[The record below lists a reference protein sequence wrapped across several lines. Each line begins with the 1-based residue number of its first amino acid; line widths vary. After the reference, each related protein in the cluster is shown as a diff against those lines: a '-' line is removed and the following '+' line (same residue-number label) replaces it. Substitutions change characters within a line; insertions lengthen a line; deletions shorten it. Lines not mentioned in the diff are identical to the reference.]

1 MNNFITNSGNKNL
14 KSRLSELIQES
25 QELKFLVGFFYFSGI
40 QELIE
45 SLQQNTDL
53 VLKILVGLNVDC
65 QSYGIVEYS
74 EARDKQNVER
84 IVLFH
89 QSVLKAINNDTF
101 DNELFYQQA
110 SYIIEQIAA
119 GRIIIRK
126 TRKPNHSKLYLFK
139 LKEEQVVRKN
149 LFITGSSNLTKAG
162 LTEQDEFNV
171 EISDYGFAEAEQYF
185 DALWD
190 KAISI
195 TEDDK
200 EKATLLNNLQ
210 YKTLLKSV
218 HPFDAYMYV
227 VKSWLDTF
235 YKMDYSSNIASFMQK
250 KGYRPLK
257 YEIDAVWQGLSIL
270 EENGGLILA
279 DVVGLGKSIIAGLI
293 GWKMGKRGIII
304 CPPGIIG
311 DDTASSGWKKY
322 KQDFELYDWEVR
334 SGGDLDSIIEFLKNT
349 NNIEVIVI
357 DEAHR
362 YRNGTTETYEK
373 LKTICRGR
381 KVILLTATPFNNTPA
396 DILSLLSL
404 FIVPKKSNITL
415 SRNLVDLFRF
425 YNSVFKE
432 LAYITKN
439 LHSKDPGKKN
449 DAIRKY
455 SALFGA
461 GEINMKKVTRRAKL
475 LSQQIREVI
484 EPVTVRRNRL
494 DLKNDPEYKEEIKEL
509 SEVEKPKE
517 WYYELTK
524 EQSAFYDRVIQEY
537 FTDNQDFPHRFKGPV
552 YKPHKY
558 EGNKDDESKLTRQE
572 QIDQLSQD
580 NLYDIL
586 RRQMVKRLESS
597 FGAFQKSME
606 NLFNSY
612 QHIKAFIQNSGG
624 RYILDRQLINKANV
638 DDPDS
643 IEDILNQFS
652 QNNLDG
658 DGRRNK
664 IYDVNKFVLKE
675 QFFADID
682 SDISLFEKILKEIK
696 NLKLVENDPKLRTLL
711 KNVHSILN
719 QPPKKGEPPA
729 KVVIFSEYADTIK
742 HLEPSL
748 RESFNNRVLVITG
761 GLSGTKLQE
770 INTNFDAAYPKQS
783 NAYDI
788 LLSTDKLSEGFNLN
802 RASTVINYDI
812 PWNPVR
818 VIQRVGR
825 INRISKKVFNNLY
838 IINYFPTEQGAD
850 IVRSRQI
857 AQQKMYMIHQTL
869 GEDTRIFDPD
879 EEPSPAKL
887 FTKLQT
893 NPYELE
899 PEGLYTKLKNLMFN
913 WQEQYPERV
922 KDLENM
928 PIRIKTAKPYSL
940 DSLVMCIRKGKLFCV
955 SQDFTDEDGHYLPLP
970 FEEVL
975 KRIECTPETEHL
987 KLSPDFWNNYNA
999 LKREAE
1005 VFYYRQA
1012 QQSNATKAY
1021 NFLSW
1026 LLEQNLPQL
1035 QDWYSFLMQLKE
1047 DIQDYGTLP
1056 EYTLKTIA
1064 DWDNNGKPNY
1074 NSINNDLEKLSQNL
1088 GKDYLNKVKYGLKVY
1103 EPQVIVAIED
1113 QIKGD
1118 VL

>member
-1 MNNFITNSGNKNL
+1 MSNFITNSGNKNL
-14 KSRLSELIQES
+14 KSRLSELIRES

-40 QELIE
+40 QELID
-45 SLQQNTDL
+45 SLQQNPNL
-53 VLKILVGLNVDC
+53 ILKVLVGLNVDC
-65 QSYGIVEYS
+65 LSYGIVEYA
-74 EARDKQNVER
+74 EERYKQNVER
-84 IVLFH
+84 IVLYH
-89 QSVLKAINNDTF
+89 QSVLKAINNDIF

-110 SYIIEQIAA
+110 SYIIEQITA

-162 LTEQDEFNV
+162 MTDQEEFNV
-171 EISDYGFAEAEQYF
+171 EISDYGFSEAEQYF
-185 DALWD
+185 DTLWD
-190 KAISI
+190 NAISI
-195 TEDDK
+195 TEADK

-210 YKTLLKSV
+210 HKTLLKSI

-235 YKMDYSSNIASFMQK
+235 YTEEYSSDIAYFMQK

-270 EENGGLILA
+270 EENGGVILA
-279 DVVGLGKSIIAGLI
+279 DVVGLGKSIIASLI
-293 GWKMGKRGIII
+293 GWKMRKRGIII
-304 CPPGIIG
+304 CPPGLIG
-311 DDTASSGWKKY
+311 DETARSGWKQY
-322 KQDFELYDWEVR
+322 KEDFELYDWEVR
-334 SGGDLDSIIEFLKNT
+334 SGGDLDSIIEFLNRAK
-349 NNIEVIVI
+349 NIEVIIV

-415 SRNLVDLFRF
+415 NSNLVDLFRF
-425 YNSVFKE
+425 YNSLFKD
-432 LAYITKN
+432 LAFITKN
-439 LHSKDPGKKN
+439 RNSEDPSKKN
-449 DAIRKY
+449 DAQRKY
-455 SALFGA
+455 NGLFGN
-461 GEINMKKVTRRAKL
+461 GEIDIKKVTRRAKI

-494 DLKNDPEYKEEIKEL
+494 DLLSDPEYKEEIKEL
-509 SEVEKPKE
+509 SKVENPQE
-517 WYYELTK
+517 WYYELTQ
-524 EQSAFYDRVIQEY
+524 EQSAFYDRVIEEY
-537 FTDNQDFPHRFKGPV
+537 FTDSQNFPDRFKGPV
-552 YKPHKY
+552 YKPYKY
-558 EGNKDDESKLTRQE
+558 EGIKTEEGKLTRQE

-597 FGAFQKSME
+597 FGAFKKSVE
-606 NLFNSY
+606 NLLNSY
-612 QHIKAFIQNSGG
+612 IQIKTFIQNSNGL
-624 RYILDRQLINKANV
+624 YILDRKLINKADV
-638 DDPDS
+638 DDPES
-643 IEDILNQFS
+643 IDAILDQFR
-652 QNNLDG
+652 QNNLDKE
-658 DGRRNK
+658 GRKNK
-664 IYDVNKFVLKE
+664 IYNVNDFTLKE
-675 QFFADID
+675 EFFADMD
-682 SDISLFEKILKEIK
+682 SDIALFQKILKEIDS
-696 NLKLVENDPKLRTLL
+696 LKLVENDPKLNTLL
-711 KNVHSILN
+711 KNVHNILN

-729 KVVIFSEYADTIK
+729 KVVIFSEYADTVK
-742 HLEPSL
+742 HLESSL
-748 RESFNNRVLVITG
+748 KEHFKNRVLVITG
-761 GLSGTKLQE
+761 GLSGTILEE
-770 INTNFDAAYPKQS
+770 INTNFDAVHTIQ
-783 NAYDI
+783 NDDYDI

-825 INRISKKVFNNLY
+825 INRISKKVFDKLY

-850 IVRSRQI
+850 IVKSREI
-857 AQQKMYMIHQTL
+857 AGQKMFMIHQTL

-879 EEPSPAKL
+879 EEPTPAKL

-899 PEGLYTKLKNLMFN
+899 PESLYTKLKNLMFK
-913 WQEQYPERV
+913 WKEQYPERV

-928 PIRIKTAKPYSL
+928 PIRIKTAKPYSSN
-940 DSLVMCIRKGKLFCV
+940 SLVMCIRKGKLFCV
-955 SQDFTDEDGHYLPLP
+955 SQDFTDEKGHYLSLP

-987 KLSPDFWNNYNA
+987 KLSPDFWNNYNI
-999 LKREAE
+999 LKKEAE
-1005 VFYYRQA
+1005 VFDFRQT
-1012 QQSNATKAY
+1012 QQSNAAKAY
-1021 NFLSW
+1021 NFLSC
-1026 LLEQNLPQL
+1026 LLEQNIPQL
-1035 QDWYSFLMQLKE
+1035 QNWHSFIIMLKE

-1064 DWDNNGKPNY
+1064 DWNNNDKPNFTH
-1074 NSINNDLEKLSQNL
+1074 ITKELEKLSRTL
-1088 GKDYLNKVKYGLKVY
+1088 GKDYLNKVKFSLKVY
-1103 EPQVIVAIED
+1103 EPQIIVAIEN
-1113 QIKGD
+1113 QKWN
-1118 VL
+1118 